1 VPAPAKAVLLLFP
14 ITSQV
19 RRPCHHGHAM
29 LTPSPPRDAH
39 AIAAIAAIAATA
51 SRFPTARQTEAARK
65 AEAAAG
71 APPLPSGDQKLYHV
85 KQVCQFPCLRRKD
98 AR

>member
-1 VPAPAKAVLLLFP
+1 M
-14 ITSQV
+14 I
-19 RRPCHHGHAM
+19 
-29 LTPSPPRDAH
+29 
-39 AIAAIAAIAATA
+39 TA

-65 AEAAAG
+65 AEAAVG

-98 AR
+98 ARWAMAPPRAPQVLKPAGLRLYL